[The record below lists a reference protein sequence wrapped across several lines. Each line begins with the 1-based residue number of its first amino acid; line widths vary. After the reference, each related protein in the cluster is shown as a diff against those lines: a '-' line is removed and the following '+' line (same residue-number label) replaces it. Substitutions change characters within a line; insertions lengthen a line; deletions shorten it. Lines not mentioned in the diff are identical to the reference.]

1 MKLTAFLRDKS
12 SFNPFV
18 TSITL
23 FIVILLVAFTLL
35 LPGPNP
41 NGIGLVKSDNFPTF
55 QLVLYFS
62 RIVIFIFLDFC
73 VVEQFRQYQVRYE

>member
-35 LPGPNP
+35 LPGQTQTVLDWLKAT
-41 NGIGLVKSDNFPTF
+41 IFQHFSWFYILVGS
-55 QLVLYFS
+55 L
-62 RIVIFIFLDFC
+62 FLFFLILC
-73 VVEQFRQYQVRYE
+73 R